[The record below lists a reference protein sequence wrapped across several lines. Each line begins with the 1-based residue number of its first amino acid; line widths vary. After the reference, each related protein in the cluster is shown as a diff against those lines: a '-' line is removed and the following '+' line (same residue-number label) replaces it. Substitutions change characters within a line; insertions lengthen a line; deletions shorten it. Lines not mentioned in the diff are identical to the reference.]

1 MTSLPLILVGSDLR
15 VLVIGGGPVAAE
27 KLRTLLAGGLRP
39 TVMAEKVGDAMRTL
53 IDEHDLECRQR
64 PFRDGDTDGYALTV
78 VASGGDRELA
88 ERVRDEVTARGALV
102 NCADFAELGNVHFP
116 ATTRRG
122 PLTVSIS
129 TGGASATYATWLR
142 ERVDATIPDNAE
154 LVLGR
159 LARVR
164 GRLKERAAARGV
176 TLRAMMRRFVDN
188 AGFDAIAE
196 PGMTDEEVVGAVDA
210 AWERE

>member
-1 MTSLPLILVGSDLR
+1 MR

-27 KLRTLLAGGLRP
+27 KLRTLLAGGVRP

-129 TGGASATYATWLR
+129 C
-142 ERVDATIPDNAE
+142 DAH
-154 LVLGR
+154 LGR
-159 LARVR
+159 LLV
-164 GRLKERAAARGV
+164 AARGRQRAGLGTPGARSPEGQGSGAV
-176 TLRAMMRRFVDN
+176 PLRAMMRRRIRRDRR
-188 AGFDAIAE
+188 AGHD
-196 PGMTDEEVVGAVDA
+196 GRGGRRRRRRGVGA
-210 AWERE
+210 